1 MSSARYVR
9 PEIFTS
15 APGALRVLTRVLV
28 AVALMSLI
36 ALPALAQQPP
46 PYREWALRIH
56 DRLVGVPP
64 DKDTLNAMELLVA
77 AGDPEAA
84 ADLAMLNP
92 VFYNS
97 TLKTFIT
104 PWTNEAQ
111 TVFVP
116 LNDYTA
122 TVIGII
128 RDDRPFT
135 DVLTTNDIYIGRGG
149 NVDNGQGIV
158 PDAYSS
164 TDNLHYEQLE
174 SRAVDLSDPVDFV
187 PWNQDG
193 LPGSMLDSSESAGII
208 TTRTAAEA
216 FFSAGTNRRMWRY
229 LAINYLCVDMEQLSD
244 TSRSVDRIRQDV
256 SRSPGGDSQIFLNTC
271 SGCHTGMDPMAGAFA
286 YFDWDDAQQRM
297 VHTRGDV
304 TLKHLINGSSFP
316 FGYVT
321 VDNRWDNYWRE
332 GQNAIFGWSDTLP
345 GGGYGVK
352 TLGEEVGNS
361 RGFAR
366 CQVQK
371 VFKQV
376 CFREPADEIER
387 NQVESIATDFEDFG
401 YSMKTVFGKVAA
413 YCMDD

>member
-1 MSSARYVR
+1 M
-9 PEIFTS
+9 E
-15 APGALRVLTRVLV
+15 AL
-28 AVALMSLI
+28 
-36 ALPALAQQPP
+36 LP
-46 PYREWALRIH
+46 
-56 DRLVGVPP
+56 
-64 DKDTLNAMELLVA
+64 
-77 AGDPEAA
+77 GDPEGAA
-84 ADLAMLNP
+84 AIAMQNP

-97 TLKTFIT
+97 TLKTWVT
-104 PWTNEAQ
+104 PWTNVDQ
-111 TVFVP
+111 TVFAP

-135 DVLTTNDIYIGRGG
+135 EVLTSNTIYIGRGG
-149 NVDNGQGIV
+149 NVDNGQGVV
-158 PDAYSS
+158 PAAYSQ
-164 TDNLHYEQLE
+164 TDNQHYEQLE
-174 SRAVDLSDPVDFV
+174 SMGVDLANRVDFV
-187 PWNQDG
+187 SSSQDT
-193 LPGSMLDSSESAGII
+193 LPGSMLDASESAGVI
-208 TTRTAAEA
+208 TTRAAGEA

-229 LAINYLCVDMEQLSD
+229 LAMNHLCVDMEQLSD
-244 TSRSVDRIRQDV
+244 TSRPVDRIRQDV

-271 SGCHTGMDPMAGAFA
+271 SGCHSGMDPMSGAFA
-286 YFDWDDAQQRM
+286 YFEWDDAQER
-297 VHTRGDV
+297 VLHTRGDV
-304 TLKHLINGSSFP
+304 QLKHLINGSSFP

-352 TLGEEVGNS
+352 SLGEEVANS

-371 VFKQV
+371 VFRQV

-387 NQVESIATDFEDFG
+387 NRVESIATDFEDFG